1 MLNEFT
7 VHGTAIGAT
16 TSLQLDEISILA
28 TPQTLRELG
37 QFLIH
42 ASEQMTTHGLEHL
55 HLQDA
60 LKDFSPQQHVDFIAL
75 NKDRITPTKT

>member
-7 VHGTAIGAT
+7 IHGTAIGTT
-16 TSLQLDEISILA
+16 TSLHLDEISILA

-42 ASEQMTTHGLEHL
+42 ASEQMTTHALEHM

-60 LKDFSPQQHVDFIAL
+60 LQDFSPQQHVDIIAL
-75 NKDRITPTKT
+75 NKDQIPPTKP